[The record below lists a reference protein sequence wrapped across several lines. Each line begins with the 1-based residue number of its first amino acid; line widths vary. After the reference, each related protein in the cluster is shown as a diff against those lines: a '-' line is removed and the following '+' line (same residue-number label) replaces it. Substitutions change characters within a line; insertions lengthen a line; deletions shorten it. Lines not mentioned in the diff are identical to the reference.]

1 MSPYRSDFLNVLASR
16 GFIHQVSE
24 PEALDA
30 LARSSAVTAY
40 IGFDCTAPSLHVGS
54 LLPIMMLY
62 WMQQTGHRP
71 IALMGGGTTRV
82 GDPSGKDE
90 SRRLLTDEIISENLR
105 GIRAIFAKFLKFED
119 AGGNAIMANNADWLN
134 ALNYID
140 FLRDV
145 GRHFSVNRMLAFDSV
160 KLRLERQQELS
171 FLEFNYMILQ
181 AYDFVELYRRTGCVL
196 QMGGSDQW
204 GNIVN
209 GIDLGRRLHNAQ
221 LFALTSPL
229 ITTSSGAKMGKT
241 AAGAVWLNADMV
253 SPYDYWQYWRNTEDG
268 DVARFLKLFTI
279 LPLDEIARLAA
290 LSGQDINEAK
300 KILATEATALVHGR
314 PAAEQAAETA
324 RRTFEEGTL
333 AENLPSRTSNAI
345 MATPGLSVLSAFVEA
360 GLVTSNSEAKRQ
372 IKNGGLKVND
382 TTVTDEKMLL
392 TSRDLTPDGVIKL
405 SLGKKR
411 HVLLRPA

>member
-1 MSPYRSDFLNVLASR
+1 MSAYKSDFLQVLADR

-30 LARSSAVTAY
+30 RAQSAPLTAY

-90 SRRLLTDEIISENLR
+90 SRRILTDEDINRNLA
-105 GIRAIFAKFLKFED
+105 GIRAVFAKFLKFGDGPRD
-119 AGGNAIMANNADWLN
+119 AVMANNADWLN
-134 ALNYID
+134 SLNYID

-160 KLRLERQQELS
+160 KLRLDRQQELS

-181 AYDFVELYRRTGCVL
+181 AYDFVELNKRYNCVL

-209 GIDLGRRLHNAQ
+209 GIELGRRMMNAQ

-241 AAGAVWLNADMV
+241 AAGAVWLNADLV

-268 DVARFLKLFTI
+268 DVARFLKLFTV
-279 LPLDEIARLAA
+279 LPLPEIARLAA
-290 LSGQDINEAK
+290 LQGQELNEAK
-300 KILATEATALVHGR
+300 KVLATEATALVHGR

-324 RRTFEEGTL
+324 RRTFEEGML
-333 AENLPSRTSNAI
+333 AENLPTVEIARADLEKGI
-345 MATPGLSVLSAFVEA
+345 GVLSAFVMAELVASNGEA
-360 GLVTSNSEAKRQ
+360 RRQ
-372 IKNGGLKVND
+372 IKGGGLKVND
-382 TTVTDEKMLL
+382 VTVSDERMLL
-392 TSRDLTPDGVIKL
+392 TPRHLTPEGVIKL

-411 HVLLRPA
+411 HVLLKPV